1 MTNER
6 LRSAIRIFGLGERA
20 TLEEIKTRYRE
31 LAKRHHPDG
40 GATED
45 TEAIYRVIE
54 ANRVILEYVESY
66 RYRFSEEEYLDQDP
80 EERLRRQFMG
90 DPLWNKG

>member
-1 MTNER
+1 M
-6 LRSAIRIFGLGERA
+6 I
-20 TLEEIKTRYRE
+20 
-31 LAKRHHPDG
+31 D
-40 GATED
+40 
-45 TEAIYRVIE
+45 

-66 RYRFSEEEYLDQDP
+66 RDCFSEEEYLEQDP